1 MITLEQI
8 RRLEKRVHTAVSLIT
23 ALKGEN
29 TLLKQ
34 KLTGYERRIAE
45 LEAKLV
51 ELKEGQSE
59 IERGLLAALDQLDTL
74 EDELLDDPP
83 PGQGTPAADMEQED
97 HGEVIVADKR
107 AEAAGSS
114 PSSPA
119 SSSGSKPDSS
129 PDDAEDTGAHPPD
142 SRHSAV
148 AGNTVSDNDTAGRS
162 SVPSDADD
170 SVSDSDEQPSDELDI
185 F

>member
-8 RRLEKRVHTAVSLIT
+8 RRLEKRVHTAVSLIS

-34 KLTGYERRIAE
+34 KLAGYERRITE

-59 IERGLLAALDQLDTL
+59 IERGLLSALDQLDAL
-74 EDELLDDPP
+74 EDEILDDPP
-83 PGQGTPAADMEQED
+83 EEQPTPTADREHED
-97 HGEVIVADKR
+97 HGEVVA
-107 AEAAGSS
+107 AEAQQE
-114 PSSPA
+114 PA
-119 SSSGSKPDSS
+119 DDLPDSAS
-129 PDDAEDTGAHPPD
+129 N
-142 SRHSAV
+142 R
-148 AGNTVSDNDTAGRS
+148 N
-162 SVPSDADD
+162 SDAAPHGSTDAD
-170 SVSDSDEQPSDELDI
+170 AQTETGESESDPEPADELDI